1 MNILR
6 LHLHIESIHANGSDD
21 QRGVEAL
28 SARSSSSFL
37 EVTWRLQEGATPLA
51 FYSHLIQWFYPV
63 FSSIVSC
70 CFHRFFRSNGGGFA
84 CTGTYSINLLSSASS
99 FSRGLEHCNYVLWRN
114 IHQDIVNRLKH
125 EPATRSPNRYE
136 LAHIHSPG
144 PSQEFRAARV
154 CRVSQPLLQKVT

>member
-1 MNILR
+1 MQTVQMTSEELK
-6 LHLHIESIHANGSDD
+6 LSQHDLVVASSKLL
-21 QRGVEAL
+21 GV
-28 SARSSSSFL
+28 FKK
-37 EVTWRLQEGATPLA
+37 ATPLA

-63 FSSIVSC
+63 FSSMVSC

-99 FSRGLEHCNYVLWRN
+99 FSRCLEHCNYVLWRN

-144 PSQEFRAARV
+144 PNQEFRAARV
-154 CRVSQPLLQKVT
+154 CRVSQPLLQKVI

>member
-37 EVTWRLQEGATPLA
+37 EVTWRLQESYAVGLLQPPDTVVLSCLFQYGILFVFTA
-51 FYSHLIQWFYPV
+51 FSGPMAAALPV
-63 FSSIVSC
+63 RE
-70 CFHRFFRSNGGGFA
+70 H
-84 CTGTYSINLLSSASS
+84 TSSAAS
-99 FSRGLEHCNYVLWRN
+99 FSRCLEHCNYVLWRN
-114 IHQDIVNRLKH
+114 IRQDIVNRLKH

-144 PSQEFRAARV
+144 PNQKFRVARV

>member
-1 MNILR
+1 MQTVQMTSEELK
-6 LHLHIESIHANGSDD
+6 LSQHDLVVASSKLL
-21 QRGVEAL
+21 GV
-28 SARSSSSFL
+28 FKK
-37 EVTWRLQEGATPLA
+37 ATPLA

-63 FSSIVSC
+63 FSSMVSC

-136 LAHIHSPG
+136 LARIHSPG
-144 PSQEFRAARV
+144 PNQEFRAARV

>member
-1 MNILR
+1 MQTVQMTSEELK
-6 LHLHIESIHANGSDD
+6 LSQHDLVVASSKLL
-21 QRGVEAL
+21 GV
-28 SARSSSSFL
+28 FKK
-37 EVTWRLQEGATPLA
+37 ATPLA

-63 FSSIVSC
+63 FSSMVSC